1 MIHLFRKGSKS
12 MKELRELSKMIQQFH
27 LYRWGDFA
35 QSSTHG
41 EDCRYAKATI
51 KAYVMDNEAKQILEF
66 IQKMRLNLVHLEAI
80 VMSGKVY

>member
-1 MIHLFRKGSKS
+1 MIQMFRKGSKS
-12 MKELRELSKMIQQFH
+12 MKELRELSKKIQQFH

-35 QSSTHG
+35 QSSAHG

-51 KAYVMDNEAKQILEF
+51 RAYAMDNEAKQILEF